1 MPIGNML
8 ATNDQRYVATKDETN
23 TWRILDA
30 WHEALKQAD
39 AEDDI
44 PDDSPAVTVLSEGMF
59 NALIIEAGSSGAL
72 SNVSFSNQATEEY
85 EYELNTA
92 RNEIDEQK
100 AEIDR
105 LQKQVNS
112 VQNRPKRSE
121 NYDLKERAMDN
132 ILKLVSMQDVTDLS
146 KE

>member
-8 ATNDQRYVATKDETN
+8 ATNEQRYVATKDETN

-59 NALIIEAGSSGAL
+59 NALIMEAGSLGELVNA
-72 SNVSFSNQATEEY
+72 SFSNQATEEY
-85 EYELNTA
+85 EYELNTDHT
-92 RNEIDEQK
+92 EIEEQK
-100 AEIDR
+100 VEIAR

-112 VQNRPKRSE
+112 VQSRPKRSE
-121 NYDLKERAMDN
+121 NYDLKERAIDN
-132 ILKLVSMQDVTDLS
+132 ILKLVSMQDVADLS

>member
-23 TWRILDA
+23 TWRRLDA

-132 ILKLVSMQDVTDLS
+132 ILKLVSMQDVADLS